1 VSRLGTRGLHVW
13 SGKAEDRDAPAETL
27 EVLFFRKGS
36 TIYFE
41 GEDARHWYEVL
52 RGTIRTCRFRA
63 DGYRQLTNFFYR
75 GDVFG
80 VDEDRYLE
88 TAEAV
93 TDVRV
98 RKRSLSNGDEVP
110 LRRALASAQRC
121 IFLLGHKTAEQRLSA
136 FLISGLDPADPSFT
150 LTLPMSRADIADH
163 LGLTIHTVSRTLSD
177 MARRGLIEIGR
188 PHTIRV
194 ANLPGLRAISGEEAF
209 DFKGSNGHE
218 ALITGRFA

>member
-1 VSRLGTRGLHVW
+1 MW
-13 SGKAEDRDAPAETL
+13 GKVEESEAAAEPL
-27 EVLFFRKGS
+27 QVLFFQKGS

-80 VDEDRYLE
+80 VDEGRYAE

-98 RKRSLSNGDEVP
+98 RRRSLAAGDEVP

-121 IFLLGHKTAEQRLSA
+121 IFLLGHKTAEQRLAA
-136 FLISGLDPADPSFT
+136 FLISGLDPSDPSHAVI
-150 LTLPMSRADIADH
+150 LPMSRADIADH
-163 LGLTIHTVSRTLSD
+163 LGLTIHTVSRTFSD
-177 MARRGLIEIGR
+177 MARRGILHIER
-188 PHTIRV
+188 PHMIRILDLE
-194 ANLPGLRAISGEEAF
+194 ALRGAAGEEAF
-209 DFKGSNGHE
+209 DSRSASGHVTFVTE
-218 ALITGRFA
+218 RFA